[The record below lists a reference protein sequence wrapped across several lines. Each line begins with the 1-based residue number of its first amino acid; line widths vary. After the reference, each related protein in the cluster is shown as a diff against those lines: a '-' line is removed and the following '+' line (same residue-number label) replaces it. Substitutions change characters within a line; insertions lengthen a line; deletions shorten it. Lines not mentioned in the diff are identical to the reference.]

1 VTAIPEA
8 WGPWAPNLPEPERIG
23 RLRSLQTLVRVFA
36 GPDHPFAAALAN
48 AETDPAAAA
57 AAWTALNTV
66 PAVPRRKILATFAA
80 VNRPLS
86 AR

>member
-1 VTAIPEA
+1 
-8 WGPWAPNLPEPERIG
+8 
-23 RLRSLQTLVRVFA
+23 VFA
-36 GPDHPFAAALAN
+36 GPDHPSTLAN
-48 AETDPAAAA
+48 AETDPAAAE

-80 VNRPLS
+80 VNRPLG

>member
-1 VTAIPEA
+1 VTAVPEP
-8 WGPWAPNLPEPERIG
+8 WGPWTPNLPEPERIG
-23 RLRSLQTLVRVFA
+23 RLRSLQTLVCVFA

-48 AETDPAAAA
+48 AETDPAA

-80 VNRPLS
+80 VNRPLG